1 VASKAAGAERQ
12 SDCLRLLESC
22 GKARGIML
30 AEYIS
35 PAVAANG
42 TANTV
47 KPGLIVVKPA
57 FHQR

>member
-35 PAVAANG
+35 PAVG
-42 TANTV
+42 YQRHCDTV
-47 KPGLIVVKPA
+47 MPGLIVVKPA